1 MYNLYNKNTKEYFI
15 KTKFN
20 FKLSYLLSKIEIK
33 PKNFENVELF
43 NVDGN
48 IIIENLE
55 NDL

>member
-20 FKLSYLLSKIEIK
+20 FKLSCLLSKIEIK

-55 NDL
+55 NYL

>member
-43 NVDGN
+43 NVDAN

>member
-20 FKLSYLLSKIEIK
+20 FKLSCLLSKIEIK
-33 PKNFENVELF
+33 PKNLENVELF